1 MFELVFFLL
10 WQNFAVMQVQIFIN
24 DIHKGILGY
33 DVIKKQTNEPWHALN
48 NLPMTW
54 QGGWEMLYIIY
65 VNFQKV
71 VKFGIRIFMA

>member
-10 WQNFAVMQVQIFIN
+10 WQNFAFMQVQIFIN

-71 VKFGIRIFMA
+71 IKFGIRIFMA

>member
-1 MFELVFFLL
+1 
-10 WQNFAVMQVQIFIN
+10 
-24 DIHKGILGY
+24 
-33 DVIKKQTNEPWHALN
+33 
-48 NLPMTW
+48 MTW